1 MKGSVVTSGLLHAV
15 VLAVALVSLGSPP
28 PLEVQPTESLP
39 VDIVPIEQFTN
50 IQQGEKTAP
59 LKEKSSPKA
68 TKRQDQVNNAEN
80 VGENNVDLKSTPTP
94 TQRPQN
100 TEVAAAPKPAE
111 AAKDTQTNDVKE
123 IQKEQTAAPQPADV
137 PVPKPEPTPPKP
149 EPTPP
154 KPEPKPEPPK
164 PEPTPPKP
172 EPKPEPKTQEQPE
185 KADDSPSPD
194 ALPVPTKKPTPDK
207 PKEEAK
213 KEPTPQEKPKPEDKP
228 KPEQK
233 EAKVEP
239 KPRPDT
245 KPDTKTDSKA
255 DTKTDAK
262 TDAKSQTK
270 SDTKSASSD
279 SKTGKDKEKKETAK
293 SASSRESDKLADE
306 VSALLNKEDASGGGA
321 KRSNQEA
328 SLGGKKTTGAGKLSQ
343 SELDALKGVIQNNWN
358 VIPGMM
364 DAQNIRIRVS
374 FHLDR
379 SGEIVGDPEVT
390 VTGGDGSSKDVLA
403 SSAKRAILKS
413 APFTSLPADKY
424 DTWSDVVVNFDPSD
438 FM

>member
-1 MKGSVVTSGLLHAV
+1 MKGSVGTSALIHAV
-15 VLAVALVSLGSPP
+15 VLAAALVSLGSPP
-28 PLEVQPTESLP
+28 ALEVQPTESLP
-39 VDIVPIEQFTN
+39 VDIVPIEEFTN

-68 TKRQDQVNNAEN
+68 TKRQDKVDNAEN
-80 VGENNVDLKSTPTP
+80 VGENNIDLKSTPTP
-94 TQRPQN
+94 SQRPQN

-111 AAKDTQTNDVKE
+111 AAKDSQTNDVKE
-123 IQKEQTAAPQPADV
+123 IQKEQTTAPAPATAV
-137 PVPKPEPTPPKP
+137 PTPKPEPTPPKPQPEQAKPEPKP

-154 KPEPKPEPPK
+154 KPEPKPEKVEETPK
-164 PEPTPPKP
+164 
-172 EPKPEPKTQEQPE
+172 
-185 KADDSPSPD
+185 PD
-194 ALPVPTKKPTPDK
+194 ALPVPSQKPVPEK
-207 PKEEAK
+207 PKQEEAK
-213 KEPTPQEKPKPEDKP
+213 KEPTPQEKP

-245 KPDTKTDSKA
+245 KPDAKSEAKA

-262 TDAKSQTK
+262 AQAKSD
-270 SDTKSASSD
+270 SKSASAD
-279 SKTGKDKEKKETAK
+279 TKTGKDKEKKETAK

-306 VSALLNKEDASGGGA
+306 VSALLNKEDAAGGGA
-321 KRSNQEA
+321 KRSNEVA

-343 SELDALKGVIQNNWN
+343 SEMDALKGAIQNNWN

-364 DAQNIRIRVS
+364 DAQSIRIRVS

-390 VTGGDGSSKDVLA
+390 VTGGDGSAQDVLA

-424 DTWSDVVVNFDPSD
+424 ETWSDVVVNFDPSD

>member
-1 MKGSVVTSGLLHAV
+1 MKGSVVTSALIHAV
-15 VLAVALVSLGSPP
+15 VLAIALVSLGSPP

-39 VDIVPIEQFTN
+39 VDIVPIEEFTN

-68 TKRQDQVNNAEN
+68 TKRQDKVDNAEN
-80 VGENNVDLKSTPTP
+80 AGENNVDLKSPPTP
-94 TQRPQN
+94 SLRPQN

-123 IQKEQTAAPQPADV
+123 IQKEQTAAPSPPAAV
-137 PVPKPEPTPPKP
+137 PTPKPEPTPPKP
-149 EPTPP
+149 EPAPP
-154 KPEPKPEPPK
+154 KPEPAPEQAKPEPKPEPPK
-164 PEPTPPKP
+164 PDPKP
-172 EPKPEPKTQEQPE
+172 QETAKPEETPAPT
-185 KADDSPSPD
+185 PD
-194 ALPVPTKKPTPDK
+194 ALPVPSKKPEPEK
-207 PKEEAK
+207 PKQEEAK
-213 KEPTPQEKPKPEDKP
+213 KEPTPQEKPKPVEKP
-228 KPEQK
+228 KTEQK
-233 EAKVEP
+233 DAKAE
-239 KPRPDT
+239 T
-245 KPDTKTDSKA
+245 KPDTKADTKTDTKA

-262 TDAKSQTK
+262 SKA
-270 SDTKSASSD
+270 DTKTASID
-279 SKTGKDKEKKETAK
+279 NKPGKDKEKKDTAK
-293 SASSRESDKLADE
+293 SASSRETDKLADE
-306 VSALLNKEDASGGGA
+306 VSALLNKEDAAGGGA
-321 KRSNQEA
+321 KRSNEVA

-343 SELDALKGVIQNNWN
+343 SEMDALKGAIQNNWN

-364 DAQNIRIRVS
+364 DASDIRIRVS

-390 VTGGDGSSKDVLA
+390 VTGGAGTSRDVLA

>member
-1 MKGSVVTSGLLHAV
+1 MKGSVVTSALIHAV
-15 VLAVALVSLGSPP
+15 VLAIALVSLGSPP

-39 VDIVPIEQFTN
+39 VDIVPIEEFTN

-68 TKRQDQVNNAEN
+68 TKRQDKVDNAEN
-80 VGENNVDLKSTPTP
+80 VGENNVDLKSPPTP
-94 TQRPQN
+94 SLRPQN
-100 TEVAAAPKPAE
+100 TEVAAAPKPAD

-123 IQKEQTAAPQPADV
+123 IQKEQTAAPSPATAV
-137 PVPKPEPTPPKP
+137 PTPKPEPTPPKP

-154 KPEPKPEPPK
+154 KPEPAPEQA
-164 PEPTPPKP
+164 KP
-172 EPKPEPKTQEQPE
+172 EPKPEPPKPDPKPQETAKPE
-185 KADDSPSPD
+185 ETPAPTPD
-194 ALPVPTKKPTPDK
+194 ALPVPSKKPEPEK
-207 PKEEAK
+207 PKQEEAK
-213 KEPTPQEKPKPEDKP
+213 KEPTPQEKPKPAEKP
-228 KPEQK
+228 KTEQK
-233 EAKVEP
+233 DAKAE
-239 KPRPDT
+239 T
-245 KPDTKTDSKA
+245 KPDAKA
-255 DTKTDAK
+255 DAKSDAK
-262 TDAKSQTK
+262 TDAKSK
-270 SDTKSASSD
+270 ADTKTASID
-279 SKTGKDKEKKETAK
+279 NKPGKDKEKKDTAK
-293 SASSRESDKLADE
+293 SASSRETDKLADE
-306 VSALLNKEDASGGGA
+306 VSALLNKEDAAGGGA
-321 KRSNQEA
+321 KRSNEVA

-343 SELDALKGVIQNNWN
+343 SEMDALKGAIQNNWN

-364 DAQNIRIRVS
+364 DASDIRIRVS

-390 VTGGDGSSKDVLA
+390 VTGGAGTSRDVLA

>member
-1 MKGSVVTSGLLHAV
+1 MRGSVVTSALIHAV
-15 VLAVALVSLGSPP
+15 VLAIALISLGSPP

-68 TKRQDQVNNAEN
+68 TKRQDKVDNAEN
-80 VGENNVDLKSTPTP
+80 VGENSVDLKSPPTP
-94 TQRPQN
+94 SLRPQN
-100 TEVAAAPKPAE
+100 TEVAAAPKPAD
-111 AAKDTQTNDVKE
+111 AAKDTQTNNVKE
-123 IQKEQTAAPQPADV
+123 IQKEQTAAPSPSDV
-137 PVPKPEPTPPKP
+137 PVPTPEPTPPKP
-149 EPTPP
+149 ESAPPKPTPAP
-154 KPEPKPEPPK
+154 EQAKPEPKPEPPK
-164 PEPTPPKP
+164 PEPKP
-172 EPKPEPKTQEQPE
+172 QEQPE
-185 KADDSPSPD
+185 KADDNPTPD
-194 ALPVPTKKPTPDK
+194 ALPVPTQKPTPEK
-207 PKEEAK
+207 PKQEEAK
-213 KEPTPQEKPKPEDKP
+213 KEPTPQEKP

-245 KPDTKTDSKA
+245 KSDSKS
-255 DTKTDAK
+255 
-262 TDAKSQTK
+262 DAKSEAKTESKNQAK
-270 SDTKSASSD
+270 SDTKTASAD
-279 SKTGKDKEKKETAK
+279 SKNGKDKEKKESAK
-293 SASSRESDKLADE
+293 SASSRDTDKLADE
-306 VSALLNKEDASGGGA
+306 VSALLNKEDAAGGGA

-328 SLGGKKTTGAGKLSQ
+328 SLGGKKTLGAGKLSQ

-379 SGEIVGDPEVT
+379 SGEIVGDPQVT
-390 VTGGDGSSKDVLA
+390 VTGGDGSSRDVLA